1 MLEYLSFLPSNS
13 KQTYNYMMPHPVR
26 VTKGPS
32 TSVMTEAKEEVSHDE
47 TNINE
52 ESEPE

>member
-1 MLEYLSFLPSNS
+1 MMLYA
-13 KQTYNYMMPHPVR
+13 VR

-32 TSVMTEAKEEVSHDE
+32 TSVMTEAEEAASHDE
-47 TNINE
+47 TSINE